1 MISARIS
8 RLTELTMNGEMY
20 AYPKATEYDRNDI
33 FLSED
38 ECSVKRLCEYIQNQ
52 EPVLTEFQTM
62 TGFINFD
69 HSVCADAFRRKGHA
83 SCRALMQTH
92 YKNPV
97 ENLSTLEWQHATADY
112 QTVLEKGLL
121 GMIEEIHE
129 SEKHH
134 TAPERLA
141 FLSGLLKVTNALISW
156 ANKCADR
163 ALQFSET
170 VEDPTYKANLI
181 RLSQTLR
188 RVPAHPPA
196 TFYEAVLTI
205 YFCFFADPDSVGMPD
220 RYLAPFYF
228 RDLARNTL
236 TREQAKEYLQ
246 ELFLML
252 QAATHYKSNVFTR
265 GGESHFCIG
274 GYLPNGE
281 DGFTDLSHLI
291 LEALVEIPTYIP
303 QVTLRWT
310 LKTPREAFRFALDCE
325 RRDPYKR
332 IAFQNDEKRLKCY
345 TELCGFP
352 FEKAVS
358 YTTVGCNEPAFVG
371 TITGSTSAINLLR
384 STETLFHKKSESI
397 LNAQTFDEFYE
408 IFLKEFFADLDKALK
423 MDDDYNRVRARDV
436 NYLSSIF
443 FQGCIKRAKS
453 MTQGA
458 GETVVASPFCMGITN
473 VIDALIVV
481 QQFVFDEKLFTMSE
495 LVTALQK
502 NWQGFEDMRALILRC
517 GDFFGNDT
525 ERSNAVARRFYQ
537 SIYEHLK
544 GKKNLFGYQWLIGDL
559 TGYVPHF
566 KWFGENM
573 GATPDGRRAGDA
585 LKFGL
590 GQSEGRDREG
600 LSALLN
606 AIAAVDPNGIGCGAT
621 VTNLMIDE
629 QLVKNDASFEK
640 TVDLLRTYFEK
651 GGVHFQLTYVSKED
665 LLKAKENP
673 DAYKSLRVRV
683 SGFSDYFVKLNGAL
697 QDDVISR
704 TQQKG

>member
-1 MISARIS
+1 MMSTRIS
-8 RLTELTMNGEMY
+8 KLTDLTMKGEMY
-20 AYPKATEYDRNDI
+20 AYPKITEFDRNDI
-33 FLSED
+33 FLSEA
-38 ECSVKRLCEYIQNQ
+38 EHNVKRLCEFIQNQ
-52 EPVLTEFQTM
+52 EPVLTKYQTM

-69 HSVCADAFRRKGHA
+69 GSVYGDAFRRKGHVN
-83 SCRALMQTH
+83 LQILGKLY
-92 YKNPV
+92 YKKPLD
-97 ENLSTLEWQHATADY
+97 NLSSFDWQHATADY
-112 QTVLEKGLL
+112 HTVLSKGLL
-121 GMIEEIHE
+121 GIIEDIHE

-134 TAPERLA
+134 TDPEKLE
-141 FLSGLLKVTNALISW
+141 FLSCLLKVTNTIIAW

-163 ALQFSET
+163 AYEFSES
-170 VEDPTYKANLI
+170 VEDLPYKNNLI
-181 RLSQTLR
+181 RLSDTLR
-188 RVPAHPPA
+188 RVPAHPPT

-205 YFCFFADPDSVGMPD
+205 YFCFMADPDSVGILD

-228 RDLARNTL
+228 RDLAQNAL
-236 TREQAKEYLQ
+236 TREEAKEYLQ

-252 QAATHYKSNVFTR
+252 QAATHHQNANFTR

-274 GYLPNGE
+274 GYLQNGE

-291 LEALVEIPTYIP
+291 LEALVELPTYIP

-310 LKTPREAFRFALDCE
+310 KKTPRDAFRFALDCE
-325 RRDPYKR
+325 RNDPYKR

-345 TELCGFP
+345 TEICGFP
-352 FEKAVS
+352 FEKAVN
-358 YTTVGCNEPAFVG
+358 YTTIGCNEPAFVG
-371 TITGSTSAINLLR
+371 TITGSTSAVNLLR
-384 STETLFHKKSESI
+384 STESLFHNKSERI
-397 LNAQTFDEFYE
+397 INVKTFDEFYG
-408 IFLKEFFADLDKALK
+408 IFLEEFFADLDEAFRL
-423 MDDDYNRVRARDV
+423 DDAFNRVRARDV
-436 NYLSSIF
+436 NHLSSIF
-443 FQGCIKRAKS
+443 FQGCVEKATS

-473 VIDALIVV
+473 TIDSLIVIR
-481 QQFVFDEKLFTMSE
+481 QFVFDEKLFTMSE
-495 LVTALQK
+495 IVSALK
-502 NWQGFEDMRALILRC
+502 ANWQGYEDMRTLILKK

-525 ERSNAVARRFYQ
+525 ERSNEIARRFYQ
-537 SIYEHLK
+537 SIYDHLK

-559 TGYVPHF
+559 TGYLPHF
-566 KWFGENM
+566 KWFGEKM

-606 AIAAVDPNGIGCGAT
+606 SVATVDPNGIGCGAT

-629 QLVKNDASFEK
+629 QLVRNEENFEK
-640 TVDLLRTYFEK
+640 TVDLLLTYFEK

-665 LLKAKENP
+665 LLKAKESP

-683 SGFSDYFVKLNGAL
+683 SGFSDYFVKLNSAL

-704 TQQKG
+704 TSHS